1 MRGRNTE
8 LSPLSR
14 KETRVSVARGFGGPR
29 RGATVRSVQAEP
41 RATSGL
47 LRDLLLR
54 GGQSWAWMK
63 DSPPHLAA
71 PGHTWPRSTC
81 SPPAGAGSGHLPS
94 PCLDSRGAWPC
105 GKDGGV
111 PGFQNPRLADEAPL
125 APGACGPSGPPLPL
139 CSVASLLPTPIPE
152 SPGSAPPCGFDFSL
166 VNGEA
171 GDRNGPAPSAH
182 FLPPQAFVRGH
193 SGWRGSTPSGSPAP
207 FPVLRARTRR
217 EPRDDRH
224 PEVDPEPVTGHLA
237 GPCLSYPQ

>member
-8 LSPLSR
+8 LPPLSR

-54 GGQSWAWMK
+54 GGQSWARMK

-81 SPPAGAGSGHLPS
+81 SPPAGAGSGRLPS

-111 PGFQNPRLADEAPL
+111 PGFQNPRPADEAPL
-125 APGACGPSGPPLPL
+125 APGARGPAARPSPSAGLPPCSPHLYLSPPEAPLP
-139 CSVASLLPTPIPE
+139 VALT
-152 SPGSAPPCGFDFSL
+152 F
-166 VNGEA
+166 
-171 GDRNGPAPSAH
+171 
-182 FLPPQAFVRGH
+182 
-193 SGWRGSTPSGSPAP
+193 
-207 FPVLRARTRR
+207 
-217 EPRDDRH
+217 
-224 PEVDPEPVTGHLA
+224 HL
-237 GPCLSYPQ
+237 